1 MSEFAKECKRTLC
14 VLFAFFFSIRQ
25 HVEKN
30 NLIEINRFLVYN
42 RKRKDIDHSTM
53 TKREEKEMLK
63 TKLGIS
69 IALVGAAMYFLGAL
83 SFIPA
88 VLLAGYVLIAEQ
100 NEWLKRQA
108 AKMIGV
114 VVLFGVLSIAVGWID
129 DVVSV
134 LNIIVHWFD
143 KDVRY
148 LSVPANLTSLCQ
160 YIISLVKEILLI
172 AMGIAALSMKGVK
185 LGVVDKQLDKYM
197 NNNQQM

>member
-1 MSEFAKECKRTLC
+1 
-14 VLFAFFFSIRQ
+14 
-25 HVEKN
+25 
-30 NLIEINRFLVYN
+30 
-42 RKRKDIDHSTM
+42 
-53 TKREEKEMLK
+53 MLK

-114 VVLFGVLSIAVGWID
+114 VVVFGLLSIAVGWID
-129 DVVSV
+129 DIVSI
-134 LNIIVHWFD
+134 LNIIVRWFD
-143 KDVRY
+143 KDVY

-160 YIISLVKEILLI
+160 YIISVVKEVFLLV
-172 AMGIAALSMKGVK
+172 MGFMALGMKNVK
-185 LGVVDKQLDKYM
+185 LGVVDKQLDKFM
-197 NNNQQM
+197 GNGQQM

>member
-1 MSEFAKECKRTLC
+1 
-14 VLFAFFFSIRQ
+14 
-25 HVEKN
+25 
-30 NLIEINRFLVYN
+30 
-42 RKRKDIDHSTM
+42 
-53 TKREEKEMLK
+53 MLK

-88 VLLAGYVLIAEQ
+88 ALLAGYVLIAEQ

-114 VVLFGVLSIAVGWID
+114 VVLFGLLSIAVGWID

-160 YIISLVKEILLI
+160 YIISLAKEIFLLT
-172 AMGIAALSMKGVK
+172 MGFMALSMKGVK